1 MQQQDC
7 SVRVSAGTADA
18 PSHRLCRFLH
28 ANTECY
34 GYKNYR
40 QHPRCNYGQGRVRD
54 FVMMP
59 TTLERGCDPFRAVST
74 AWIKVGHSRHAKAHS
89 AMSSATTRSTVFE
102 QYALPLLSALYS
114 HACWLTRDHAEA
126 EDLVQETLIKAFSAF
141 DSFQQGTNFKAWIF
155 RILRNTFLTSRTG
168 MAASHTVFLEDHPE
182 TLDSVTSG
190 ATPED
195 NLIQLNNEAALY
207 AALDQLQPPLREVL
221 LLCDVEELKYK
232 DIALVLDVPI
242 GTVMSR
248 ISRARVALRQLL
260 QPQFGESA

>member
-1 MQQQDC
+1 MI
-7 SVRVSAGTADA
+7 
-18 PSHRLCRFLH
+18 
-28 ANTECY
+28 
-34 GYKNYR
+34 
-40 QHPRCNYGQGRVRD
+40 
-54 FVMMP
+54 P
-59 TTLERGCDPFRAVST
+59 TTLERGCDPYRAGST
-74 AWIKVGHSRHAKAHS
+74 PWIEVRNTRQTKAHS
-89 AMSSATTRSTVFE
+89 AMPTDTTRTSVFE
-102 QYALPLLSALYS
+102 QHALPLLSALYS

-126 EDLVQETLIKAFSAF
+126 EDLVQETLTKAFRAF
-141 DSFQQGTNFKAWIF
+141 DSFQSGTNFKAWIF

-168 MAASHTVFLEDHPE
+168 VAASHTVFLEDHPE
-182 TLDSVTSG
+182 TLDTVAAG
-190 ATPED
+190 PTPED